1 MSSRCSVCSHSERD
15 AVDVDLVEG
24 VSTRKVAA
32 KYGLKQN
39 AVSLHG
45 RQHLPE
51 SLPRAALAPVEHKA
65 ELMPERPAVNL
76 AARMEEMRAATR
88 GVLLDAQ
95 AEGMHVLVLAAVA
108 RLERQWELEAKHA
121 EQMAPPGSTTVNITL
136 SPDWAA
142 LRGVIL
148 RALDSHPEARVSVAS
163 ALAEEA
169 SRVVH

>member
-1 MSSRCSVCSHSERD
+1 M
-15 AVDVDLVEG
+15 
-24 VSTRKVAA
+24 
-32 KYGLKQN
+32 
-39 AVSLHG
+39 
-45 RQHLPE
+45 
-51 SLPRAALAPVEHKA
+51 
-65 ELMPERPAVNL
+65 
-76 AARMEEMRAATR
+76 
-88 GVLLDAQ
+88 LLGAQ

-121 EQMAPPGSTTVNITL
+121 EEMAPPGDTTVNITL

-148 RALDSHPEARVSVAS
+148 RALDAHPEARVSVAA